1 MVSIAIAGIAIVGI
15 VAVGIAAVPRLGTE
29 HGLGVVGADA
39 LDVARGAARATCL
52 LQVRVAPTWSGSGL
66 GLGSGSGLW
75 SGSGLGFEHPPRA
88 LQRKVDARVR
98 GVL

>member
-39 LDVARGAARATCL
+39 LDVARGAARATGL
-52 LQVRVAPTWSGSGL
+52 LQVRVAPTWP
-66 GLGSGSGLW
+66 GSGSGFGF
-75 SGSGLGFEHPPRA
+75 GSVLGLSLGLEHPPRA